1 MTTALRGALCTL
13 FHRIL
18 GLPGIRRLFGPLLRA
33 EYTIGRVDPD
43 ADLDALAA
51 CAATLSN
58 SRPEAIRQDFC
69 LEFAER
75 DPQRWLFLVA
85 ADAKGRVLGFVRAMR
100 QGSEQDWWIV
110 GLGVRPLY
118 RRRGIGEALVNEMLA
133 HLREGGVSKVRLEVN
148 RASRPAIALYRKLG
162 FKEVPRLGER
172 TDEDDFLRMI
182 LDLSCKSSTGRAGQ
196 SLPT

>member
-1 MTTALRGALCTL
+1 MTTALRGALCAL

-33 EYTIGRVDPD
+33 DYTIRQVNPD
-43 ADLDALAA
+43 ADLDALVA

-58 SRPEAIRQDFC
+58 SRPETIRHDFH
-69 LEFAER
+69 LEFA
-75 DPQRWLFLVA
+75 DQDLQRWLFLIA
-85 ADAKGRVLGFVRAMR
+85 EDPKGRVFGFVRAMR
-100 QGSEQDWWIV
+100 QGPEQDWWII

-118 RRRGIGEALVNEMLA
+118 RRRGIGEALVNEALA
-133 HLREGGVSKVRLEVN
+133 RLREDGVSTVRLEVN

-162 FKEVPRLGER
+162 FEEAPRLDGR
-172 TDEDDFLRMI
+172 NDFLRMA
-182 LDLSCKSSTGRAGQ
+182 LDLRCEDSTARTGQ